1 MSDSDLTDGC
11 LPLLAVCVG
20 LIIGL
25 GLVSLNQT
33 FFVILRDS
41 NIFSFISDDTLF
53 ISLTLLCVF
62 LGVVITRVL
71 RILVVGINAKDDTH
85 ADRES

>member
-11 LPLLAVCVG
+11 LPLLDVCVG